1 MTRRTVFKIFA
12 VSLGTTLLLGIAA
25 AHAHGPSGHHGK
37 PATPAE
43 QKEWGIAG
51 DTRKV
56 DRTVDIV
63 MTDNMQFTPN
73 KLQVRLGETIRFK
86 VANQGKVMH
95 EMVIGTAKE
104 LAAHAEM
111 MKKFPNME
119 HDEPYMA
126 HVSPGKREDI
136 IWTFNRPGRFEFAC
150 LVAGHFD
157 AGMKGSIDVTDGTAA
172 ADWAK
177 GLIRRVDAANK
188 RLTIQH
194 EEIKSLDMPPM
205 TMVFTVRDA
214 KALDGLQANDR
225 IEFQVISEGNRYVVI
240 AIRRVGS

>member
-1 MTRRTVFKIFA
+1 MNHTIRFRLLSG
-12 VSLGTTLLLGIAA
+12 SLGTLLWLGVAA
-25 AHAHGPSGHHGK
+25 AHAHGPSGHHTK
-37 PATPAE
+37 PAGPAE

-51 DTRKV
+51 DAKKI

-95 EMVIGTAKE
+95 EMLIGTAKE

-126 HVSPGKREDI
+126 HVSPGKREEI
-136 IWTFNRPGRFEFAC
+136 IWTFNRAGRFEFAC

-157 AGMKGSIDVTDGTAA
+157 AGMKGIIDVADGAA
-172 ADWAK
+172 TADWAK

-205 TMVFTVRDA
+205 TMVFTVRDP
-214 KALDGLQANDR
+214 KTLDGFQANDR
-225 IEFQVISEGNRYVVI
+225 IEFQVVAEGNRYVVV
-240 AIRRVGS
+240 AIRKGGS

>member
-1 MTRRTVFKIFA
+1 MKHTTLVRRLS
-12 VSLGTTLLLGIAA
+12 VSLGITLWLGIAA
-25 AHAHGPSGHHGK
+25 AHAHGPSGHHSK
-37 PATPAE
+37 PAGPAE

-51 DTRKV
+51 DAKKV
-56 DRTVDIV
+56 DRTVDIA

-73 KLQVRLGETIRFK
+73 KLQVRLGETIRFR

-126 HVSPGKREDI
+126 HVSPGKREEI
-136 IWTFNRPGRFEFAC
+136 IWTFNRAGRFEFAC
-150 LVAGHFD
+150 LVAGHFE
-157 AGMKGSIDVTDGTAA
+157 AGMRGTLDVMDVTPA

-177 GLIRRVDAANK
+177 GVIRRVDATNK

-214 KALDGLQANDR
+214 KTLDGLQANDR

-240 AIRRVGS
+240 AIRKVGS

>member
-1 MTRRTVFKIFA
+1 MKHTTRFRLLS
-12 VSLGTTLLLGIAA
+12 VSLGATLWLSVAA
-25 AHAHGPSGHHGK
+25 AYAHGPSGHHGK

-43 QKEWGIAG
+43 QKDWGIAG
-51 DTRKV
+51 DAKKV

-63 MTDNMQFTPN
+63 MTDNMKFTPD
-73 KLQVRLGETIRFK
+73 KLQIRLGETIRFR

-126 HVSPGKREDI
+126 HVSPGKREEI
-136 IWTFNRPGRFEFAC
+136 IWTFNRTGRFEFAC

-157 AGMKGSIDVTDGTAA
+157 AGMKGAIEVSDGAVG

-177 GLIRRVDAANK
+177 GLIRRVDAANR

-205 TMVFTVRDA
+205 TMVFSVRDV
-214 KALDGLQANDR
+214 KTLDGLQANDR
-225 IEFQVISEGNRYVVI
+225 IEFQVVSEGNRYVVV
-240 AIRRVGS
+240 AIRKGGS

>member
-1 MTRRTVFKIFA
+1 MKKLTRKF
-12 VSLGTTLLLGIAA
+12 IAA
-25 AHAHGPSGHHGK
+25 VVLSSASLIATPVIAHGPSGHQHSK
-37 PATPAE
+37 TVAVAE

-51 DTRKV
+51 DPKKV
-56 DRTVDIV
+56 DRTIDMA

-73 KLQVRLGETIRFK
+73 RLDVKLGETIRFR
-86 VANQGKVMH
+86 VSNQGKVMH

-126 HVSPGKREDI
+126 HVSPGKREDLV
-136 IWTFNRPGRFEFAC
+136 WTFNRPGRFEFAC
-150 LVAGHFD
+150 LIAGHFE
-157 AGMKGSIDVTDGTAA
+157 AGMKGTIEVAA
-172 ADWAK
+172 AAASGDWAN
-177 GLIRRVDAANK
+177 GLIRRVDPANN

-214 KALDGLQANDR
+214 RTLDGLTAGDR
-225 IEFQVISEGNRYVVI
+225 IEFRVIAEGNRYVVT
-240 AIRRVGS
+240 AIRKRTP